1 MKGCLFFLL
10 FISTWA
16 FSDPAS
22 RPVNLRTNHKT
33 DPAGVDTHPPYFS
46 WWIEAAGRGYVQ
58 GGYQLLVASS
68 EDKLRK
74 GEADIWDSG
83 KVRSDENLWV
93 LYEGPSLEPA
103 RRYYWKVRIRDR
115 LGKVSA
121 WSETASFT
129 TGLAGEKDW
138 KNADWIALE
147 LLPDSLKVMPGVH
160 GSGNELGRKAVKR
173 AVIPYFRKSFSIE
186 KPLKAAYVFVSGL
199 GQYELHLNGE
209 KVGDDFLTPGWTD
222 YRDRCLYNS
231 YDVTSQLQQGEN
243 VLGGLVGTGFFYVN
257 RERYRKLV
265 IAQGYPMFRLKLVLR
280 FTDGTSR
287 EVVTDESWKTSPSP
301 LIFSSIYGGESYD
314 ARLEQAGWDGR
325 GFDDSGWKPVLIS
338 QGPGGQMKPQMEYP
352 LQVMDT
358 LETLRI
364 SEPAPGKY
372 VYDFGQNASGIISLQ
387 VLGQK
392 GDTVRITPGELL
404 DENGVPTQR
413 ASGGPYYFEYV
424 LKGNDLETWQARFTY
439 YGFRFALVEGAVPA
453 VPVDSSPQ
461 AEVPAPFKNIAAGE
475 TRVHSLQF
483 LHTRNSAPTVGTFS
497 CSSPLFNQIHEL
509 IDWSIRSNLAS
520 VTTDCPHR
528 EKLGWLEQ
536 AHLMGSSIKYRY
548 DILHLYNKVVDDMI
562 EAQLPNG
569 LVPDIAPEFVP
580 FEGGFRDSPEW
591 GSASVII
598 PWYLYQ
604 WYGDKEVLVRAYD
617 MMSRYLAYLGGKA
630 EGHILSHGL
639 GDWFDLGPEPPG
651 PSQLTPIPLTATAIY
666 YYDAHILSQVAELL
680 GKKDDSRRYREL
692 AAAIKHAFNAKF
704 FNSAAAVYA
713 TGSQTSFA
721 MPLYMGLVP
730 ENRRE
735 NVFSNL
741 LDSVK
746 ASGKALTA
754 GDVGYRY
761 LVRVLEQGGASRLLY
776 EMNNRDDVPG
786 YGFQIARGAT
796 ALTESWAAL
805 KYVSNNHMMLGHLM
819 EWLYSGLAGIGQ
831 REGSTACREI
841 KIAPQPVEGIDE
853 AQASYHAIS
862 GKITVHWKKSEE
874 EFRLKTAIPPNTRA
888 DIHLPAAALDQVREG
903 GQPIKK
909 QEWLQ
914 HVRPAGKKLV
924 LTVLPGSYD
933 FTVAY

>member
-1 MKGCLFFLL
+1 MKKCLFLL
-10 FISTWA
+10 LLIPAMA
-16 FSDPAS
+16 FGDPGS
-22 RPVNLRTNHKT
+22 RPVNLRANHKT
-33 DPAGVDTHPPYFS
+33 NPIGVQTGQLYFS
-46 WWIEAAGRGYVQ
+46 WWIEASVRGYMQ

-68 EDKLRK
+68 EEKLSK
-74 GEADIWDSG
+74 GEGDIWNSG
-83 KVRSDENLWV
+83 NVRSGENLWV
-93 LYEGPSLEPA
+93 RYEGAPLEPA
-103 RRYYWKVRIRDR
+103 RRYYWKVRIRDQS
-115 LGKVSA
+115 GTTSA
-121 WSETASFT
+121 WSETAAFV
-129 TGLAGEKDW
+129 TGLTNEITW
-138 KNADWIALE
+138 KNARWIAYE
-147 LLPDSLKVMPGVH
+147 LLPDSLKVIPGVH
-160 GSGNELGRKAVKR
+160 GSGDTLGRKAIKR

-199 GQYELHLNGE
+199 GQYELHLNGK
-209 KVGDDFLTPGWTD
+209 KVGNDFLTPGWTD
-222 YRDRCLYNS
+222 YADRCLYNS
-231 YDVTSQLQQGEN
+231 YDVTAQLQQGEN
-243 VLGGLVGTGFFYVN
+243 VLGGITGTGFFYVN

-301 LIFSSIYGGESYD
+301 LTFSSIYGGESYD
-314 ARLEQAGWDGR
+314 ARLEQPGWDR
-325 GFDDSGWKPVLIS
+325 QGFNDKDWKQVLIS
-338 QGPGGQMKPQMEYP
+338 QGPGGQMRPQVEYP
-352 LQVMDT
+352 LQIMDT
-358 LETLRI
+358 LETQHI
-364 SEPAPGKY
+364 SEPVPGKY
-372 VYDFGQNASGIISLQ
+372 VYDFGQNASGIISLK
-387 VLGQK
+387 VRGQK

-404 DENGVPTQR
+404 DEKGLPTQR
-413 ASGGPYYFEYV
+413 ASGGPYYFEYI
-424 LKGNDLETWQARFTY
+424 LKGDGLETWQPRFSY
-439 YGFRFALVEGAVPA
+439 YGFRYALVEGVRP
-453 VPVDSSPQ
+453 
-461 AEVPAPFKNIAAGE
+461 
-475 TRVHSLQF
+475 HSLQF

-509 IDWSIRSNLAS
+509 IDWSVRSNLAS

-536 AHLMGSSIKYRY
+536 AHLMGGSIKYRY

-604 WYGDKEVLVRAYD
+604 WYGDKEVLARAYG
-617 MMSRYLAYLGGKA
+617 MMSRYLAYLDSKA

-651 PSQLTPIPLTATAIY
+651 PSQLTPIALTGTAIY
-666 YYDAHILSQVAELL
+666 FYDAAILSKVAALL
-680 GKKDDSRRYREL
+680 GKEEDARRYREL
-692 AAAIKHAFNAKF
+692 ADAIKHAFNAKF
-704 FNSAAAVYA
+704 FNSAEGVYA

-730 ENRRE
+730 ETRRE
-735 NVFSNL
+735 DVFGNL
-741 LDSVK
+741 LDSIR
-746 ASGKALTA
+746 AGGKALTA

-761 LVRVLEQGGASRLLY
+761 LVRVLEEGGASQLLY

-831 REGSTACREI
+831 QEGSTAFREI
-841 KIAPQPVEGIDE
+841 KIEPRPVEGINE
-853 AQASYHAIS
+853 ARASYKAIS
-862 GKITVHWKKSEE
+862 GKITVHWKKTGK
-874 EFRLKTAIPPNTRA
+874 EFRLKTTIPANTEA
-888 DIHLPAAALDQVREG
+888 DIYLPARNIEQIREG
-903 GQPIKK
+903 GKLVTERGKPVAEGGKPVIGSN
-909 QEWLQ
+909 WLKSI
-914 HVRPAGKKLV
+914 RSAGGKLV

-933 FTVAY
+933 FSVNY